1 MTIGLRL
8 RIMMLGSLP
17 NISCGE
23 KTKMPDYESISKNIS
38 ITLYEAYKTYNK
50 RLSSLFSK
58 EGYGEITANSCQ
70 YLHMVSVLNKY
81 EDWATITGLSNRLGV
96 KKSSV
101 IQMIN
106 NLLKSGYLTKKN
118 KDADRRGFALELT
131 EKGLEI
137 LRLEEVFSNNFL
149 NYFCDTLSPEEMQA
163 LESIAKKISAKIHKE
178 TI

>member
-1 MTIGLRL
+1 M
-8 RIMMLGSLP
+8 P
-17 NISCGE
+17 NQENIS
-23 KTKMPDYESISKNIS
+23 KTIS
-38 ITLYEAYKTYNK
+38 ITLYETYKTYNK
-50 RLSSLFSK
+50 HLSSFFSK
-58 EGYGEITANSCQ
+58 EGYGEITANNCQ

-81 EDWATITGLSNRLGV
+81 ENAATITGLSNRLGV

-101 IQMIN
+101 IQMVN
-106 NLLKSGYLTKKN
+106 NLLKSGYLIKKN
-118 KDADRRGFALELT
+118 KDADRRGSALELT

-137 LRLEEVFSNNFL
+137 IRLEEVFSNNFL